1 MGSPISRTIAVFY
14 LQFFEEIHIKQWL
27 ESKEIIYFKRYVD
40 DILIIFDQ
48 NKTDG
53 KTIMNKNNTDKHLEF
68 KLSEEENTTINYLD
82 LSMHR
87 NTNNIYRGIYK
98 KTTHT
103 LMSLYNSSKHPLKKS
118 LHHLI
123 FIKTE
128 C

>member
-1 MGSPISRTIAVFY
+1 MY
-14 LQFFEEIHIKQWL
+14 
-27 ESKEIIYFKRYVD
+27 YKRYVD
-40 DILIIFDQ
+40 DILIFDQ

-87 NTNNIYRGIYK
+87 NTNNVNRGIYR

-103 LMSLYNSSKHPLKKS
+103 LMLIYNSSKHPLKKKN
-118 LHHLI
+118 LQLLI